1 MIFNILI
8 YISILFTSYLAIS
21 QIADAKIINKLDKYL
36 NEKSD
41 KYYEELLKYHNKN
54 KKVKIK
60 VTLNLLHKINFKIGV
75 NI

>member
-41 KYYEELLKYHNKN
+41 KYYEELLKYQKSKN
-54 KKVKIK
+54 KSQIK
-60 VTLNLLHKINFKIGV
+60 FTT
-75 NI
+75 